1 MPITIKYFKFLTILM
16 KSIST
21 ILLLFIFSGK
31 VFAAPSG
38 SDLLAACETALQQGF
53 QDATGMM
60 CVWYATPCDCS
71 NDKEP
76 EVPRVCLP
84 DGIETEYLIKEVI
97 KGLQSNPQLQRKTAE
112 VSVGEILVKKYPC
125 DYNNRN

>member
-1 MPITIKYFKFLTILM
+1 M

-21 ILLLFIFSGK
+21 ILLFFIFSEK

-38 SDLLAACETALQQGF
+38 SDLLTACETALQQGF

-60 CVWYATPCDCS
+60 CTWYVTPCDCHYGQA
-71 NDKEP
+71 P

-84 DGIETEYLIKEVI
+84 DGLETEYLAKEVI
-97 KGLQSNPQLQRKTAE
+97 TGLKSNPQLQKKTAE

-125 DYNNRN
+125 N